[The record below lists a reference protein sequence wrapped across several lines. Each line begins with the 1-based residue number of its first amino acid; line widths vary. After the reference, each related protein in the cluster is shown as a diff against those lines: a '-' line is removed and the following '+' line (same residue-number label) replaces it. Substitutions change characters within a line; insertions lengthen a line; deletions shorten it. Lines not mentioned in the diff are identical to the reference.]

1 MVKDSTD
8 QGGETKSK
16 IKDNNV
22 PLHNKSSLIVL
33 IEFVS
38 KLFSFTL
45 SGKKKSDSNDP
56 DIISFILTLMLYNIS

>member
-1 MVKDSTD
+1 MVKNSTD

-22 PLHNKSSLIVL
+22 PLHNKSFLIVF

-38 KLFSFTL
+38 KLFSFTQ
-45 SGKKKSDSNDP
+45 SGKKKSVSNDQ
-56 DIISFILTLMLYNIS
+56 DIYPLY

>member
-1 MVKDSTD
+1 MKDST
-8 QGGETKSK
+8 GKGRK
-16 IKDNNV
+16 IKTKNKDDNV
-22 PLHNKSSLIVL
+22 PSHNKGCFVL
-33 IEFVS
+33 FIAFIS

>member
-8 QGGETKSK
+8 QGGEVKSK
-16 IKDNNV
+16 INDNNV
-22 PLHNKSSLIVL
+22 PSHGKGC
-33 IEFVS
+33 FVFFLAFIS

>member
-8 QGGETKSK
+8 QGSEVKSR

-22 PLHNKSSLIVL
+22 SSHNKRWLVFFIAF
-33 IEFVS
+33 IS

-45 SGKKKSDSNDP
+45 SGKKKSDSDDP
-56 DIISFILTLMLYNIS
+56 DIYPLY